1 VYCINEQTQ
10 ATGVV
15 ANDANGAVTITG
27 YTKGSLFEDNAG
39 DSDVF
44 AITLDQFTV
53 CNRLDSNAPAL
64 FTSLA
69 AGQTFANTINTVAG
83 ATLGVSLCTILAMP
97 SMATTGGVTTTGL
110 SAGAA
115 TGSSMTFMVVNQLQ
129 FMGTTSLIDANQS
142 KQVHT

>member
-1 VYCINEQTQ
+1 
-10 ATGVV
+10 
-15 ANDANGAVTITG
+15 VTITG

-44 AITLDQFTV
+44 AVTLDQFTV
-53 CNRLDSNAPAL
+53 CNRLSSNAPKL

-83 ATLGVSLCTILAMP
+83 ATLGVSLCTLLVMP
-97 SMATTGGVTTTGL
+97 SMATTGGVTTSGL
-110 SAGAA
+110 SAGVA

-142 KQVHT
+142 KQVRTRMLYVYILLC